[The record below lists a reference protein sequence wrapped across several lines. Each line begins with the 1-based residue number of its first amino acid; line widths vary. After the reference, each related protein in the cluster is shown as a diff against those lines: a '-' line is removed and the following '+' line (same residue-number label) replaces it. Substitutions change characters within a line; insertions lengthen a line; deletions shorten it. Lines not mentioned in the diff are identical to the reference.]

1 MINFHDLTIY
11 ADVKRL
17 VEDNVYAKFKNIMV
31 KQQNNL
37 FILKYNKCALN
48 EKNVNTLGLFRSVV
62 TDGSSLLAFNPPKS
76 ISFAS
81 FKDKFTR
88 TECIAEEFIEG
99 TMINCFYYKD
109 KWMIATRWDIGAH
122 SSFYQ
127 DLNVTFRDMFIDAMM
142 ACNITFEMLDKK
154 YSYSFVLQHPKNRIV
169 VPFTKPNLF
178 LIAKYEIIQQW
189 RAQEIICSETIA
201 DSKVRIPARYENTDV
216 ESWDDFVHPYS
227 SINTPYTILGV
238 ILKHPNGLRSKV
250 RNPNYEKVKHLKGNS
265 PKIQFQYY
273 NLYQQGRIKEFL
285 FYYPEYK
292 QDFWKFRTE
301 LVQWTTALYMFY
313 KNIYIKKIA
322 DYKTIPYTFRP
333 HVSALHKIYCFDLR
347 PQKKYV
353 DKSIVIQYVNNLPPQ
368 RLMYSINY
376 PLRQKEKDDVKG
388 TNREETTLIDHE
400 LK

>member
-109 KWMIATRWDIGAH
+109 KWMIASRWDIGAQ

-127 DLNVTFRDMFIDAMM
+127 DLNTTFRDMFIDAMNT
-142 ACNITFEMLDKK
+142 CHVTFDMLDKK

-169 VPFTKPNLF
+169 VPFTTPHLF
-178 LIAKYEIIQQW
+178 LIAKYEMTQQW
-189 RAQEIICSETIA
+189 GAQEIDCKETIQG
-201 DSKVRIPARYENTDV
+201 SKVSLPVRHEHDD
-216 ESWDDFVHPYS
+216 SWDDFVHQFAS
-227 SINTPYTILGV
+227 VNTPYTVLG
-238 ILKHPNGLRSKV
+238 IMLKHPSGIRSKV
-250 RNPNYEKVKHLKGNS
+250 RNPNYEKVRHLKGNS

-273 NLYQQGRIKEFL
+273 NLYQTGRVKEFL
-285 FYYPEYK
+285 LYYPEYK

-301 LVQWTTALYMFY
+301 LVQWTKELFLCY
-313 KNIYIKKIA
+313 KSIYIQKTA
-322 DYKTIPYTFRP
+322 DYKTIPYVFRP

-347 PQKKYV
+347 PLKKYV
-353 DKSIVIQYVNNLPPQ
+353 DKQIVIQYVNNLPPQ

-388 TNREETTLIDHE
+388 ITNQ
-400 LK
+400 